1 MSRIHSSAVVDSR
14 AELAGDVEIG
24 PGAVIGPQV
33 KIDSGTVVG
42 PHVVIDGD
50 VTIGRDNRIFA
61 HAVLGTP
68 PQDLKYRN
76 EPTRLVLGDANLIRE
91 FVTIHRGTPHGG
103 GVTRIGSHVFLMAY
117 VHVAHDNQLG
127 DHVVVAN
134 SVQVA
139 GHVEIAEHAVIGGCS
154 AIHQFVRVGAHA
166 FVGGG
171 SVVVM
176 DVPPFCKA
184 AGNRA
189 RLIGLNGTGLRRRGF
204 PVDQVRLLR
213 RSYRLAFQSE
223 LLVAEA
229 ADLIAEQILPRC
241 PPAALLVDFLRQPS
255 QRGITH

>member
-1 MSRIHSSAVVDSR
+1 MSRIHPSAVIDSR
-14 AELAGDVEIG
+14 AELDSVVEIG

-33 KIDSGTVVG
+33 RIGAGTVIG

-76 EPTRLVLGDANLIRE
+76 EPTRLVLGDGNLVRE

-103 GVTRIGSHVFLMAY
+103 GVTRIGSEVFLMAY
-117 VHVAHDNQLG
+117 AHVAHDNHLG

-134 SVQVA
+134 SVQVG
-139 GHVEIAEHAVIGGCS
+139 GHVEIADHAVIGGCS

-189 RLIGLNGTGLRRRGF
+189 RLIGLNGIGLRRRGF
-204 PVDQVRLLR
+204 APEQVRLLR
-213 RSYRLAFQSE
+213 RAYRLAFKSKM
-223 LLVAEA
+223 LVAEA
-229 ADLIAEQILPRC
+229 AELIEQQILPRC
-241 PPAALLVDFLRQPS
+241 PPVALLVEFLRQPS